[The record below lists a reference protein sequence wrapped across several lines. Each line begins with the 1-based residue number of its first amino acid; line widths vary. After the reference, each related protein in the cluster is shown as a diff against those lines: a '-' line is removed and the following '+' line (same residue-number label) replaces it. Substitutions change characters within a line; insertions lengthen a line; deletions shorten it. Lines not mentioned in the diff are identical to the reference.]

1 MMIRSKNKEVL
12 VDLGVQV
19 VHDIRERK
27 IRGKREFLLVIGILG
42 EESGVVLGA
51 YDTKEKAMQAL
62 DDIGEGNENELKI
75 LELS

>member
-27 IRGKREFLLVIGILG
+27 IRRKREFLLVIGILG
-42 EESGVVLGA
+42 EESGTVLGI
-51 YDTKEKAMQAL
+51 YDTKEKAKQAL
-62 DDIGEGNENELKI
+62 DDIEEGNEDVLI
-75 LELS
+75 RL